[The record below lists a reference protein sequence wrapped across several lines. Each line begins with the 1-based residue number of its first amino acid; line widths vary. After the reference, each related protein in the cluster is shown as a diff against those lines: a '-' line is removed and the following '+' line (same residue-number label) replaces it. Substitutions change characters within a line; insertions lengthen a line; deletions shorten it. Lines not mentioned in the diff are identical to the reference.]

1 MSLKT
6 DVVKSEIPLLLSK
19 ESMKAAESKIDFVND
34 RINIFGK
41 DIHLHFTTSGHY
53 AIPLNE
59 TNLNL
64 KTSSVEDSNFVEVL
78 LTIDNIEEKSKKEK
92 KYIAIKLHKQFG
104 HPKSARLI
112 DLIKTAGISD
122 KDLLDM
128 VKDLD
133 KSCEICMRYKRPSS
147 RPVVGFSL
155 AHDFNETVAM
165 DLKQFRG
172 VYILHIVDHAARYSA
187 AAIIS
192 SKQKEVIIDKIFKHW
207 IGIFE
212 TSNLFLSDIGGEFNN
227 ELFRETGEQLNI
239 HIRTVAAESQ
249 W

>member
-1 MSLKT
+1 
-6 DVVKSEIPLLLSK
+6 
-19 ESMKAAESKIDFVND
+19 MKAAELKIDFVND

-64 KTSSVEDSNFVEVL
+64 KTSSLEDLNFVEVL

-92 KYIAIKLHKQFG
+92 YIGIKLHKQFG

-112 DLIKTAGISD
+112 DLIKIAGISD

-133 KSCEICMRYKRPSS
+133 KSCEI
-147 RPVVGFSL
+147 
-155 AHDFNETVAM
+155 
-165 DLKQFRG
+165 
-172 VYILHIVDHAARYSA
+172 
-187 AAIIS
+187 
-192 SKQKEVIIDKIFKHW
+192 QKTKL
-207 IGIFE
+207 E
-212 TSNLFLSDIGGEFNN
+212 TSGGV
-227 ELFRETGEQLNI
+227 LT
-239 HIRTVAAESQ
+239 SS
-249 W
+249 

>member
-1 MSLKT
+1 
-6 DVVKSEIPLLLSK
+6 
-19 ESMKAAESKIDFVND
+19 
-34 RINIFGK
+34 
-41 DIHLHFTTSGHY
+41 
-53 AIPLNE
+53 
-59 TNLNL
+59 
-64 KTSSVEDSNFVEVL
+64 
-78 LTIDNIEEKSKKEK
+78 
-92 KYIAIKLHKQFG
+92 
-104 HPKSARLI
+104 
-112 DLIKTAGISD
+112 
-122 KDLLDM
+122 M

-133 KSCEICMRYKRPSS
+133 KSCELCIRYRM
-147 RPVVGFSL
+147 GFSL

-172 VYILHIVDHAARYSA
+172 AYILHMVDHPARYSV

>member
-1 MSLKT
+1 MMIEGKYKSLLQTEFKFGDGKIVASEKSVVIPCNIAGKNVSLKT

-59 TNLNL
+59 TNLYL
-64 KTSSVEDSNFVEVL
+64 KTPSVEDSNFDEVL
-78 LTIDNIEEKSKKEK
+78 LTIDNTEEKSKKEK

-155 AHDFNETVAM
+155 AHDFNETLAM
-165 DLKQFRG
+165 D
-172 VYILHIVDHAARYSA
+172 
-187 AAIIS
+187 
-192 SKQKEVIIDKIFKHW
+192 
-207 IGIFE
+207 
-212 TSNLFLSDIGGEFNN
+212 
-227 ELFRETGEQLNI
+227 
-239 HIRTVAAESQ
+239 
-249 W
+249 